1 MKISIITVVRNG
13 EQTIRDTIECV
24 LSQSYADIEY
34 IIVDGK
40 STDGTLDIIR
50 SYGDKIDKVISERDS
65 GIYSAMN
72 KGLRLAT
79 GDYIGFL
86 NADDFYAHPH
96 VISGLANTA
105 KSTKADCLYG
115 DLVFV
120 DQKDTNKVIRYWQ
133 AGNFNRYK
141 MLFGWSVPHPTFF
154 VKRSVFDKYGL
165 FRENFGLSGDYEM
178 MVRFFFKERINAAY
192 LPEVLVRMRVGGAGN
207 SGFKSKWK
215 GNRED
220 FQAWKQNG
228 LKIPFVTIILK
239 PIRKIPQFFS
249 QPHTLPT
256 PVVERKEP
264 IFNMK
269 SEGVQVSY

>member
-24 LSQSYADIEY
+24 LAQSYADIEY
-34 IIVDGK
+34 IVVDGK
-40 STDGTLDIIR
+40 SSDGTLDIVK
-50 SYGDKIDKVISERDS
+50 SYGNQIDTVISEKDN
-65 GIYSAMN
+65 GIYDAMN

-96 VISGLANTA
+96 VVAELAKTA
-105 KSTKADCLYG
+105 KATRADCLYG

-120 DQKDTNKVIRYWQ
+120 DQEDTDKVVRYWQ

-154 VKRSVFDKYGL
+154 VKRSIFEQYGL

-192 LPEVLVRMRVGGAGN
+192 LPEILVRMRVGGAGN

-228 LKIPFVTIILK
+228 LKIPFITILLK
-239 PIRKIPQFFS
+239 PIRKIPQFFNR
-249 QPHTLPT
+249 PNTLPT
-256 PVVERKEP
+256 PSATKQTP
-264 IFNMK
+264 SFKMND
-269 SEGVQVSY
+269 EGVQVSY